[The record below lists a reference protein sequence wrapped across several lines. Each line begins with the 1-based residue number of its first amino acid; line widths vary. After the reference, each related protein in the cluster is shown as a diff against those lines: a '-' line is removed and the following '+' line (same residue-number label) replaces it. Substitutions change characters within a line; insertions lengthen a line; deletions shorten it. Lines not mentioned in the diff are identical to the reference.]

1 MAQMFDASLFR
12 ILIEHSFDAI
22 TTITRDGRASYVSP
36 VITRVLG
43 YSPDEFLTF
52 DAFEIVH
59 PDDRKAAADRFT
71 ELVATPNSSQTTVN
85 RVRHKDGSWRWIETV
100 ASNHL
105 DTPHVDAIIASCRDV
120 TERRQATEAVRQ
132 AEEKFRSIVE
142 SATEFAIFT
151 TDLNGNVNSWNSGAS
166 RLLGYDESE
175 VIGRSC
181 RIFFSPEDNE
191 RDKAEAEMHDALV
204 QGRGRDE
211 RWHVRKDGSQFWG
224 SGWMMP
230 LRDEAGSVRGYL
242 KIFRD
247 MTRTKLAEEALKEA
261 SRRKD
266 DFLAILAH
274 ELRNPLAAI
283 SNAALL
289 LQMPADDR
297 TSEWA
302 PDMISRQTKYLS
314 RLLDDLLD
322 VSRITRGKL
331 RLKNERLD
339 LSPVIAKAIETVR
352 PLVEEKRHSLA
363 FTVSAGGISV
373 VGDPVRIEQVF
384 VNLLSNAAK
393 YTDEGG
399 SISVIAQKD
408 EMATIVVRD
417 NGIGISADMLTRIFE
432 PFAQAEQSLD
442 RSQGGL
448 GIGLTLAR
456 SLIDLHGGTISVK
469 SEGAGRGSEFAIRLP
484 LASSENDPETLPANQ
499 TLLPPKRTYR
509 VLVVDDNQDSAV
521 SLATLLKVRG
531 YETNIAYDGPAA
543 IELARSFGPDAILLD
558 IGLPN
563 IDGYEVARQIR
574 NSERGKSMFLIAI
587 SGYGQEQD
595 RRRSKEAG
603 FDHHFVKPV
612 DFTSLSSLLSER
624 VPNVPK

>member
-1 MAQMFDASLFR
+1 MFDASLFR

>member
-1 MAQMFDASLFR
+1 
-12 ILIEHSFDAI
+12 
-22 TTITRDGRASYVSP
+22 VSP